1 MTKKQSKTPNPSE
14 DVPEDVID
22 AEFEPVEETDTASKQ
37 PRQRPAWPLVWGL
50 FIVAILAGG
59 LLGIIGGKIFTAPIA
74 QINDQQLAGKVDI
87 IAKQIEQIS
96 QKLQQTETTLANNQ
110 TSTGTLQTELT
121 AMAEQ
126 LVSLQSETPEPK
138 EQVIT
143 VEQIDDVL
151 SRLQKLENRPLPIAG
166 SEGEIDITPLLQP
179 LEQRLNQLENKPD
192 SVTDTSDILDR
203 LQTLEQQETTQT
215 EAVNLGTI
223 LNRLTKLEAG
233 IINNDQSAAKKLV
246 LADLKLAA
254 QGSEPFPVQ
263 YAAMDLQ
270 YAGNSKLQQLSSI
283 AATGAPTRLQL
294 AEQFQSLIPEILR
307 KSTQPADD
315 ASLGA
320 KASASLRGLVS
331 VRRTDGKGSE
341 LEVTLN
347 QVQSALANDNIDAAI
362 SQMQTLSGAAAKA
375 SENWLGQ
382 AMKRQKLEQVVDG
395 LLKSQAMENK

>member
-14 DVPEDVID
+14 DVID
-22 AEFEPVEETDTASKQ
+22 AEFEPVEANSGEPKQ

-50 FIVAILAGG
+50 FIVAVLAGG
-59 LLGIIGGKIFTAPIA
+59 LLGIIGGKIFSAPIA
-74 QINDQQLAGKVDI
+74 QINDQQLAGKVETLT
-87 IAKQIEQIS
+87 KQIEQIS
-96 QKLQQTETTLANNQ
+96 KKTQQAETALAKSQ
-110 TSTGTLQTELT
+110 TSAESLQTQVTGLT
-121 AMAEQ
+121 EQ
-126 LVSLQSETPEPK
+126 LVAIRSEIPEP
-138 EQVIT
+138 QDPVIT
-143 VEQIDDVL
+143 TEQIDDVL
-151 SRLQKLENRPLPIAG
+151 SRLQQLENRPLPIATN
-166 SEGEIDITPLLQP
+166 EGEIDLTQLLQP
-179 LEQRLNQLENKPD
+179 FEQRLNQLENKPQ

-215 EAVNLGTI
+215 KTVNLDAI
-223 LNRLTKLEAG
+223 LNRLAKLETG

-270 YAGNSKLQQLSSI
+270 YAGNSKLQQLSGI

-294 AEQFQSLIPEILR
+294 AEQFQSLIPEILLQAA
-307 KSTQPADD
+307 QPADD
-315 ASLGA
+315 AGLGT
-320 KASASLRGLVS
+320 KAVASLRGLVV

-341 LEVTLN
+341 LEITLN

-362 SQMQTLSGAAAKA
+362 SQMQTLSGAPAKA

-382 AMKRQKLEQVVDG
+382 AIKRQKLEQIVSA
-395 LLKSQAMENK
+395 LLKSQAMESK